1 MCKRSFF
8 SHRSDLAIRTRFITL
23 VMRACIVLGLCANSM
38 AQSISDLVNDARTT
52 DDIVTYGMGYNLQR
66 FSPLDQINTETVG
79 DLVPVW
85 SFGLADERGQE
96 AQPMFYGDT
105 LFITTHKNTF
115 AVDARSGRLRW
126 RHDVNYP
133 KQALRNLCCGIVNR
147 GAALYDGK
155 LYRATVDA
163 QLLAIDIETGKE
175 VWRSQQAD
183 WKESYSGSSAP
194 LIANGVLIAGI
205 AGGDQGTRG
214 FLDGWDPQT
223 GKQLWRK
230 YTVPLPGE
238 TGGDTWPAGTHE
250 LGGGATWI
258 TGSYDP
264 ELDLVYWG
272 VGNPSPWSAVD
283 RPGDN
288 LYTNSIIALRPKTGE
303 WVWYYQMTPN
313 DTYDYDGV
321 NEPILTTLTIDGKPR
336 KVVMQA
342 NRNGYFYVLDRKTGE
357 LLRAN
362 QYVDKLTWAKGIDM
376 KTGRPIRSEETLRN
390 LKYGVEVKVW
400 PSALGAKN
408 WAPGSYSPKTGLVYV
423 NSNELSMTFKPVD
436 IPFRR
441 GTSYFKAEFN
451 FPDVNTLP
459 PTGRLRAIEPVTGKR
474 VWEMA
479 IDPPPNGGTLVTA
492 GDLVFTG
499 LQTGELIACDAHS
512 GEEMWR
518 YQTGSGIIAP
528 PVTYELDGE
537 QYVAVLSGSGAIV
550 SWFFSYK
557 DMTQVNKGGF
567 VTVFRLH
574 RRGKK

>member
-1 MCKRSFF
+1 M
-8 SHRSDLAIRTRFITL
+8 
-23 VMRACIVLGLCANSM
+23 
-38 AQSISDLVNDARTT
+38 
-52 DDIVTYGMGYNLQR
+52 
-66 FSPLDQINTETVG
+66 
-79 DLVPVW
+79 
-85 SFGLADERGQE
+85 
-96 AQPMFYGDT
+96 
-105 LFITTHKNTF
+105 
-115 AVDARSGRLRW
+115 
-126 RHDVNYP
+126 
-133 KQALRNLCCGIVNR
+133 
-147 GAALYDGK
+147 
-155 LYRATVDA
+155 
-163 QLLAIDIETGKE
+163 
-175 VWRSQQAD
+175 
-183 WKESYSGSSAP
+183 
-194 LIANGVLIAGI
+194 
-205 AGGDQGTRG
+205 
-214 FLDGWDPQT
+214 
-223 GKQLWRK
+223 
-230 YTVPLPGE
+230 
-238 TGGDTWPAGTHE
+238 
-250 LGGGATWI
+250 
-258 TGSYDP
+258 
-264 ELDLVYWG
+264 
-272 VGNPSPWSAVD
+272 
-283 RPGDN
+283 
-288 LYTNSIIALRPKTGE
+288 
-303 WVWYYQMTPN
+303 
-313 DTYDYDGV
+313 

-423 NSNELSMTFKPVD
+423 NSNELGMTFKPVD

-441 GTSYFKAEFN
+441 GASYFKAEFN
-451 FPDVNTLP
+451 FPDVNALP

-557 DMTQVNKGGF
+557 DMAQVNKGGF
-567 VTVFRLH
+567 VTVFQLH